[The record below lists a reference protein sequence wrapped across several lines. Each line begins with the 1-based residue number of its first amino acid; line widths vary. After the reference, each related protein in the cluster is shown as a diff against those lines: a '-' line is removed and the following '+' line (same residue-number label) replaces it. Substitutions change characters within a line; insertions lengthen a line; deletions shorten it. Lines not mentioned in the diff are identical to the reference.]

1 MDYKKPKTVD
11 QQIEYLAANKRV
23 VYNEV
28 SKRKAKDI
36 LTRYGYINVIT
47 PFKYHFAKTDKN
59 GVEIRDAENNHIYER
74 DVDFKEYYD
83 SYINERSE
91 YTKIY
96 ENIREFEITF
106 NTIIGREVLL
116 FYKIDSDTA
125 FFDFCS
131 KLLDNIN
138 NVSTEKETVKE
149 KMRTTVS
156 GFPNEIAK
164 YDSPFIFMDRLSF
177 NETIT
182 VFKNIDEGLRSKIFN
197 RLVKTNN
204 TLGYVKLASFVK
216 MLPKLVLIRNCVYHN
231 NSLTILKRYHK
242 IKEKVLRDRPSYQSY
257 CSLISK
263 LSS

>member
-1 MDYKKPKTVD
+1 MDYKEPKTVD
-11 QQIEYLAANKRV
+11 QQLEYLATNKRV
-23 VYNEV
+23 VYNEM

-59 GVEIRDAENNHIYER
+59 GKEIRDEDNNHIYER
-74 DVDFKEYYD
+74 DVDFKEYFD
-83 SYINERSE
+83 SYTNERSE

-106 NTIIGREVLL
+106 NSMVSREVLL
-116 FYKIDSDTA
+116 FYKINNDAA
-125 FFDFCS
+125 FNDFCS
-131 KLLDNIN
+131 KLQDYII
-138 NVSTEKETVKE
+138 NVSKEKQSVKDKMIETVSKFSE
-149 KMRTTVS
+149 
-156 GFPNEIAK
+156 EIAK
-164 YDSPFIFMDRLSF
+164 YDSAFIFMDRLSF

-182 VFKNIDEGLRSKIFN
+182 VFKNIDDGLRSMIFDK
-197 RLVKTNN
+197 LVKVDG
-204 TLGYVKLASFVK
+204 TLGYVKLTSFEK